1 MNDFSKK
8 LPHGLYDK
16 IRKNVITMIDSK
28 KHVKVGDTKVCD
40 LNVIYSRVV
49 GL

>member
-1 MNDFSKK
+1 MNDFSQK

-28 KHVKVGDTKVCD
+28 KHVKVGDTKVYD
-40 LNVIYSRVV
+40 LNVIYSWVV